1 MQAQPPVKTIRVPSL
16 QVQQP
21 IGQFYVAV
29 MKRDDVLRLA
39 WSDVRRIAD
48 EELADYIGIERD
60 LDPRRV
66 EELARYVKTVD
77 ASFPTSIIL
86 AIAQDDLINYDAT
99 TGIMEIR
106 DNPQVAKII
115 DGQHRIAGLEGL
127 QGAETPFD
135 LNVTIFVDMDLE
147 DQAMVFA
154 TINLAQTRVR
164 KSLAYDLYE
173 YTERRSPQK
182 TAHNIAKLLNAR
194 QGSPLYQRIK
204 ILGTATRPYQ
214 TLTQAAFVEALLV
227 LTSGS
232 IEQALRDRDLI
243 KRGKRI
249 PPAEELDG
257 KRLVFR
263 AMFDTKM
270 DAQIAKVLWNYFSAV
285 RDKWEVAWADVPR
298 RGNMLPR
305 TNGFRALMRFLP
317 AAYLHVGG
325 PPSLPSVEEFGSVL
339 APITLG
345 DDDFNTDRYIPGST
359 GERALLDDL
368 LELSGLKSTE

>member
-1 MQAQPPVKTIRVPSL
+1 MEAQSPVKTIRVPSL

-29 MKRDDVLRLA
+29 MKRDDVLRIA
-39 WSDVRRIAD
+39 WSDVRRIAG
-48 EELADYIGIERD
+48 EGLADYIGIERD
-60 LDPRRV
+60 LDDRRV
-66 EELARYVKTVD
+66 EELARYARTVD

-86 AIAQDDLINYDAT
+86 AIAQDDLINYDPAT
-99 TGIMEIR
+99 GVMEIR
-106 DNPQVAKII
+106 DDSEVAKII
-115 DGQHRIAGLEGL
+115 DGQHRIAGLKPL
-127 QGAETPFD
+127 QGTETPFD

-154 TINLAQTRVR
+154 TINLAQTKVR

-194 QGSPLYQRIK
+194 EDSALYQRIK
-204 ILGTATRPYQ
+204 ILGTATRRYQ
-214 TLTQAAFVEALLV
+214 TLTQAAFVEALLI
-227 LTSGS
+227 LISGS

-257 KRLVFR
+257 NRIVFR
-263 AMFDTKM
+263 AMFDAKM
-270 DAQIAKVLWNYFSAV
+270 DAQIAKVLWNYFDAV
-285 RDKWEVAWADVPR
+285 RQKWPTSWADVPR

-317 AAYLHVGG
+317 TAYLYIGG
-325 PPSLPSVEEFGSVL
+325 PPSLPSVEEFSRVF
-339 APITLG
+339 APISLT
-345 DDDFNTDRYIPGST
+345 DEDFNTDRYIPGST

-368 LELSGLKSTE
+368 LDLSGMAST